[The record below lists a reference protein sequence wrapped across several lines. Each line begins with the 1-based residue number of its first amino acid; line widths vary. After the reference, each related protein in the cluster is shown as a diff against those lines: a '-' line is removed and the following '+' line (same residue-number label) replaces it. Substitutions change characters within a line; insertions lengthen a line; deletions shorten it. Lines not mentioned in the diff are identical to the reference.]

1 VSAGSEGVVDINYG
15 IKATGSARI
24 TADAMAAGTNAQAN
38 AGAHDQDG
46 PKDID
51 ELRALLGE
59 LIVQLRE
66 TAPQIDDG
74 DELVAAAKLADREL
88 RKDQPDKHT
97 VLGLLRAVE
106 SGVAAFAGLAG
117 AVVTLQQAVMLLF

>member
-1 VSAGSEGVVDINYG
+1 VDINYG

-24 TADAMAAGTNAQAN
+24 TANAMAAGANAQAN
-38 AGAHDQDG
+38 ASVGDEDG

-51 ELRALLGE
+51 ELHALLSE

-74 DELVAAAKLADREL
+74 DELVAVAKLADREL
-88 RKDQPDKHT
+88 QKDQPDKHT
-97 VLGLLRAVE
+97 VLGLLRAVGT
-106 SGVAAFAGLAG
+106 GVAAFAGLAG
-117 AVVTLQQAVMLLF
+117 AVATIQQAVMSLL

>member
-1 VSAGSEGVVDINYG
+1 MDINYG

-24 TADAMAAGTNAQAN
+24 TADAMAAGANAQAN
-38 AGAHDQDG
+38 AGVGDQDR

-74 DELVAAAKLADREL
+74 DELLAAAKLADREL
-88 RKDQPDKHT
+88 GKDQPDKHT
-97 VLGLLRAVE
+97 VLGLLRAVG

-117 AVVTLQQAVMLLF
+117 AVATIQQAVMSLL